1 MSGKTYALMFIGII
15 LGGSVGYAASLVYI
29 PEAVDAYF
37 PDNYR
42 ARFDGLTQMY
52 QDLSGMYDGAV
63 SEIEGLG
70 EDIVSLQASIDE
82 LQGQFD
88 DLDEAHTGLEGDNA
102 ALQTAYGA
110 LTDEHEALGETL
122 NETQE
127 SYDTLLMQYMIV
139 TGTAPFTPQTPPE
152 GTIRKDFTW
161 AYGGETWAITL
172 YIPEHLYDYY
182 SDRTRV
188 PTADYSVYV
197 THPLDDEYIST
208 IIGEFDDIA
217 SAQGYDEVQLVELVV
232 AFVQSLPYTSDDVT
246 TGFDEYARYPIE
258 TLVDGGGD
266 CEDTSILTSALLD
279 GMGYGAVLFSL
290 PEHVGVGVDVDHEG
304 TYWLYEDVKY
314 YYVET
319 TGEGWE
325 IGELP
330 EAHQGHS
337 ATVYPIIPVP
347 IITHDWTGST
357 VNHKLMLVADVQ
369 NVGTGD
375 AENFKLFVAY
385 EGEEGEIWNAV
396 ESNFFDLAVGA
407 ETSIEIMAN
416 EPRGVH
422 TRIVVRV
429 LDAWGDVMD
438 ETHSTWFD
446 TS

>member
-15 LGGSVGYAASLVYI
+15 LGGCVGYATSLVYI

-37 PDNYR
+37 PTNYR
-42 ARFDGLTQMY
+42 ARFDGLTEMY
-52 QDLSGMYDGAV
+52 EDLSGMYDDAV

-70 EDIVSLQASIDE
+70 EDVAGLQAAVDE
-82 LQGQFD
+82 LQGQYD
-88 DLDEAHTGLEGDNA
+88 DLDEAHADLEDDNA
-102 ALQTAYGA
+102 ALQESYDA
-110 LTDEHEALGETL
+110 LTDEHAALGETL

-172 YIPEHLYDYY
+172 YIPEHLYEYY
-182 SDRTRV
+182 SGRTRL

-197 THPLDDEYIST
+197 THPLDDEYIAT

-217 SAQGYDEVQLVELVV
+217 AAEGYDDVQVVELVV

-266 CEDTSILTSALLD
+266 CEDSSILTSAILD
-279 GMGYGAVLFSL
+279 GMEYGAVLFNL
-290 PEHVGVGVDVDHEG
+290 PGHVGVGVDVDHYG

-330 EAHQGHS
+330 EAHQGQS

-347 IITHDWTGST
+347 IITHDWAGST
-357 VNHKLMLVADVQ
+357 LSHRLTLVADIQ

-385 EGEEGEIWNAV
+385 EGDEGEIWNAV
-396 ESNFFDLAVGA
+396 ESTFFALAVGE
-407 ETSIEIMAN
+407 ETTISLVAN

>member
-15 LGGSVGYAASLVYI
+15 LGGCVGYAISLAYI
-29 PEAVDAYF
+29 PEFVNDYF

-63 SEIEGLG
+63 SDIAGLG
-70 EDIVSLQASIDE
+70 EEVEGLQASIEE
-82 LQGQFD
+82 LQGQYD
-88 DLDEAHTGLEGDNA
+88 DLDEAQTDLEDDNA
-102 ALQTAYGA
+102 ALQEAYSA

-217 SAQGYDEVQLVELVV
+217 TAEGYDDVQVVELVV

-246 TGFDEYARYPIE
+246 TGFDEYARYPLE

-266 CEDTSILTSALLD
+266 CEDTSILTSAILD
-279 GMGYGAVLFSL
+279 GMG
-290 PEHVGVGVDVDHEG
+290 
-304 TYWLYEDVKY
+304 
-314 YYVET
+314 
-319 TGEGWE
+319 
-325 IGELP
+325 
-330 EAHQGHS
+330 
-337 ATVYPIIPVP
+337 
-347 IITHDWTGST
+347 
-357 VNHKLMLVADVQ
+357 
-369 NVGTGD
+369 
-375 AENFKLFVAY
+375 
-385 EGEEGEIWNAV
+385 
-396 ESNFFDLAVGA
+396 
-407 ETSIEIMAN
+407 
-416 EPRGVH
+416 
-422 TRIVVRV
+422 
-429 LDAWGDVMD
+429 
-438 ETHSTWFD
+438 
-446 TS
+446 